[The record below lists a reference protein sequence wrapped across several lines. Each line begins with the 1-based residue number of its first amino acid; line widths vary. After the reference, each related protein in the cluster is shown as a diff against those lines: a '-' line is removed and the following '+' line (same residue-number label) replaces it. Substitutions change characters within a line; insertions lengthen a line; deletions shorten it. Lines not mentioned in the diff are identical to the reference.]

1 MNPTRVRRRLTWFAL
16 AIGALLL
23 STAFVAAAS
32 LRIVSS
38 SESFGGQESP
48 TSYLAD
54 WEETGAAPST
64 TPTPVP
70 TELSATMAAPTRLA
84 TAATSY
90 VVNDGTAGHTAL
102 AWSFTQATGLA
113 TNLELELSFTLHWTN
128 AGTAETG
135 SVTVYVETQA
145 AAIGAALAFTLF
157 FDAGAATGIVF
168 VSQYEL
174 TQSCSAVGTCP

>member
-1 MNPTRVRRRLTWFAL
+1 MNPTRVRRRLAGFAL
-16 AIGALLL
+16 AIGVLLL

-32 LRIVSS
+32 LRIGSS
-38 SESFGGQESP
+38 TESFGGQESP

-54 WEETGAAPST
+54 WEETGAGPSA
-64 TPTPVP
+64 TPAPVP
-70 TELSATMAAPTRLA
+70 AELSASMAAPTRLA
-84 TAATSY
+84 SVATSY
-90 VVNDGTAGHTAL
+90 LVNAGTADHTAL

-113 TNLELELSFTLHWTN
+113 TNLELELAFTLHWTN
-128 AGTAETG
+128 DGTAETG

-145 AAIGAALAFTLF
+145 AAIGAALAFTLY